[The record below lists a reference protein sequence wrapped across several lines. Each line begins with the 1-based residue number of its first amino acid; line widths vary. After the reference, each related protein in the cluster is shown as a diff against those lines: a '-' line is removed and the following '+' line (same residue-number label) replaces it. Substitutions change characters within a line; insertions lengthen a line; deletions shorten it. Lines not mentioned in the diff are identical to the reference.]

1 MIARSVR
8 IAVLAAALCIAL
20 PSAAAEHA
28 AFEPAA
34 IDPAATG
41 ESASTDAPLT
51 VAQAREAQA
60 LFGFDGAIP
69 VIIEMTFKQQPEYA
83 SITAQQRECTLRE
96 ASPALQGMFDKAF
109 IELFGDTGILDGW
122 RAFARTAG
130 GKRFIDDMRTSAMRK
145 VSDQPL
151 DEVSSSVAAMSD
163 AEKEDVRVF
172 AASRAAT
179 VLHKSFPDVDIA
191 PEEKAAL
198 LARIQQ
204 TCGVTLSNL

>member
-8 IAVLAAALCIAL
+8 IAVIAAALCIAL
-20 PSAAAEHA
+20 PSAAAELA
-28 AFEPAA
+28 SAKPAVAEPA
-34 IDPAATG
+34 G

-51 VAQAREAQA
+51 VAQAHEAQA
-60 LFGFDGAIP
+60 LFGFDEAIP

-122 RAFARTAG
+122 KAFAGTAG
-130 GKRFIDDMRTSAMRK
+130 GKRFVDDMRASAMRK
-145 VSDQPL
+145 VRAQPQA
-151 DEVSSSVAAMSD
+151 DPSTTAAMSE
-163 AEKEDVRVF
+163 AEKDDIRAF
-172 AASRAAT
+172 SASRAAT
-179 VLHKSFPDVDIA
+179 VLHKSFPDVDMT
-191 PEEKAAL
+191 PEAKAAL

-204 TCGVTLSNL
+204 TCGVALSNL